1 MTVYGILAISDN
13 DVIGVHNRLPWRL
26 PIDLKWFKMN
36 TYGGAVIMGR
46 RTWDSL
52 ARKPLPGRTNI
63 VLSRKAKPSNT
74 HVHWFNHLK
83 KALEYTVNT
92 HAHTYIIGGAQTFRE
107 TSSSVDVW
115 LVTRVHATFQTSN
128 ATLFR
133 LPTNLDRIWISE
145 PMEQNG
151 TTFHFEMYRKT
162 SLATRNILSMLHRYG
177 L

>member
-1 MTVYGILAISDN
+1 MTVHGILAISDN

-63 VLSRKAKPSNT
+63 VLSHKAKPSNT

-83 KALEYTVNT
+83 TALEYAVNT
-92 HAHTYIIGGAQTFRE
+92 HTHTYVIGGAQIFRQ
-107 TSSSVDVW
+107 TSSFVDVW
-115 LVTRVHATFQTSN
+115 LVTRVHATCQPSN

-133 LPTNLDRIWISE
+133 LPTNLDRLWNSE
-145 PMEQNG
+145 TKKENG
-151 TTFHFEMYRKT
+151 YSFHFEMYRKST
-162 SLATRNILSMLHRYG
+162 LNSKTLLRLLDRHG